1 MPPDRRALS
10 RRQALRLG
18 FASLGFA
25 SLGSMLG
32 AALLAACG
40 GGGDGDPPAA
50 APAAGAAAPTAAP
63 DAPRSLL
70 APEET
75 APASARGVLRVGV
88 AGEPRAPAALVHA
101 RLVAVDPR
109 SAAIRGDLALGVEQA
124 GPLDLAVRL
133 RPGAAFHAASADG
146 EGEPLGAEAVRRDFE
161 AREAAGEFLFREAVA
176 VVETPAP
183 DTLRLRL
190 RAPFAYLFEFLGDTA
205 SGAVR
210 ARPLAAPGLP
220 PGPPAGAGPFAPAPG
235 EDGGFALL
243 PHPRYHRPGLPV
255 LDGVRLVAS
264 DRPDALDAAFAGGA
278 LDVHAP
284 DAPESLD
291 RAAQRPGARVLAR
304 SARRIRG
311 LGLSLAGPGNGARAE
326 VRAAFQDERVRR
338 AVFRSIAHDAI
349 ARLGDGAGA
358 AHPHRRHGPVD
369 PSFGADALPPG
380 ELAAHPLYDHDRA
393 DARRLLGAAGASGLA
408 FAITAPSAPPLD
420 ALARL
425 VAGHLR
431 EGGFD
436 PAVVHVPAA
445 EWRRRLAG
453 GDFEAILFELDPIH
467 TPDAGLRLHRSGGL
481 DGVSPWGYSN
491 PVYDEALDRAFA
503 ALHPAER
510 AERSRAAQRLLLDAV
525 PAMITLPG
533 PSERIAVSARVA
545 GYAWE
550 THGFN
555 EAWLAARWSLRPGGD
570 PS

>member
-1 MPPDRRALS
+1 MPPDRPALS

-18 FASLGFA
+18 FASLG
-25 SLGSMLG
+25 SLLG

-40 GGGDGDPPAA
+40 GSDDGDPPAGP
-50 APAAGAAAPTAAP
+50 APGGAAAP

-75 APASARGVLRVGV
+75 APESARGVLRVGV
-88 AGEPRAPAALVHA
+88 AGTPRPPGALVHA

-109 SAAIRGDLALGVEQA
+109 SAAIRGDLALRVELA

-133 RPGAAFHAASADG
+133 RPGAAFHAADG
-146 EGEPLGAEAVRRDFE
+146 EGEPLGADAVRRDFE

-176 VVETPAP
+176 VVEAPAP

-210 ARPLAAPGLP
+210 SRPLAAPGLP
-220 PGPPAGAGPFAPAPG
+220 PGPPAGAGPFAPSPG
-235 EDGGFALL
+235 EDGDVSLL

-264 DRPDALDAAFAGGA
+264 DRPDALDAAFASGA

-284 DAPESLD
+284 DGPEALD

-304 SARRIRG
+304 SARRLRG
-311 LGLSLAGPGNGARAE
+311 LGLSLAG
-326 VRAAFQDERVRR
+326 AAFQDERVRR
-338 AVFRSIAHDAI
+338 ALFRSLAHDAI
-349 ARLGDGAGA
+349 ARHGDGAGA
-358 AHPHRRHGPVD
+358 AHRRSGPVD

-380 ELAAHPLYDHDRA
+380 ELAAHPLYEQDLA
-393 DARRLLGAAGASGLA
+393 DARRLLYAAGASGLA
-408 FAITAPSAPPLD
+408 FALTAPDAPPLGP
-420 ALARL
+420 LARL
-425 VAGHLR
+425 VAGQLR

-436 PAVVHVPAA
+436 PALVSVPGD
-445 EWRRRLAG
+445 EWRRRLAA
-453 GDFEAILFELDPIH
+453 GDFEAILFELDPLH
-467 TPDAGLRLHRSGGL
+467 TPDAGLRLHGSDGL
-481 DGVSPWGYSN
+481 DGASPWGYSN
-491 PVYDEALDRAFA
+491 PVYDEALERAFA

-510 AERSRAAQRLLLDAV
+510 AERSREAQRLLLDAV
-525 PAMITLPG
+525 PAMIPLPG
-533 PSERIAVSARVA
+533 PAERIAVSARVE

-555 EAWLAARWSLRPGGD
+555 EAWLAARWRLRAGGD
-570 PS
+570 AS